1 VKLREGWA
9 KARKRSEVMWGR
21 DGEEKRRRAGQRRA
35 ETRRDEK
42 RRTNVLRRLGG
53 DEERKDCGSA

>member
-1 VKLREGWA
+1 
-9 KARKRSEVMWGR
+9 MWER
-21 DGEEKRRRAGQRRA
+21 DDEEKMRRAGQRRA

-42 RRTNVLRRLGG
+42 RRTNALRRLGG